1 MCALY
6 SPNYL
11 RFFAL
16 PKGVIIKDFKVIK
29 ALRDSKENYI
39 TPITP
44 ITLISLISPIALI
57 ALPLAVGTKKER
69 GRLTSAPFIR
79 LG

>member
-1 MCALY
+1 MGQF
-6 SPNYL
+6 
-11 RFFAL
+11 FFASLAFISFYSFLPL

-29 ALRDSKENYI
+29 ALRDSKENHI
-39 TPITP
+39 TPIT
-44 ITLISLISPIALI
+44 LISPIALI
-57 ALPLAVGTKKER
+57 APPLAVGTKKER